1 MVTSHYASLR
11 HVVEEADAAR
21 LALARLECAAGAGAL
36 DRMTIAEIIGR
47 MESGGHS
54 LVGLLRRLGHD
65 LGADDDSAE
74 APHLLAAAEH
84 ARQLAASLRQLGV
97 VIERPRAAP

>member
-1 MVTSHYASLR
+1 MTTAHHASLR
-11 HVVEEADAAR
+11 HVVDEADAAR

-36 DRMTIAEIIGR
+36 DRGTIIEIIGR

-54 LVGLLRRLGHD
+54 LVGLLRRLVHD
-65 LGADDDSAE
+65 LGADDNSSE

-84 ARQLAASLRQLGV
+84 ARQLTASLQQLGA
-97 VIERPRAAP
+97 VIERPQATR